1 MRISTWLASCLLAAS
16 AALPAAAHEAVY
28 VATLSGAAEAT
39 PNASPGFGQVEVT
52 IDMDLMTMRLEV
64 SFEDLLGNVSASHI
78 HCCTAV
84 AGTGTA
90 GVATPVPTF
99 PGFPSGV
106 TSGSYDQTFDLTLA
120 SSWNPAFVTAQ
131 GGTLSGAF
139 NALVAGLDSGSAY
152 LNIHSNLYPAG
163 EIRGFLQPVSGVPEP
178 ESYVLMALGL
188 AGVGFAA
195 RRRRAGA

>member
-16 AALPAAAHEAVY
+16 AALPAAAHEVAY

-39 PNASPGFGQVEVT
+39 PNASPGSGEVELT
-52 IDMDLMTMRLEV
+52 IDLDLMTMRLEV
-64 SFEDLLGNVSASHI
+64 SFEDLLGTVTAAHI

-84 AGTGTA
+84 PGTGTA

-106 TSGSYDQTFDLTLA
+106 TSGSYAQTFDLTLA

-131 GGTLSGAF
+131 GGVGGAF
-139 NALVAGLDSGSAY
+139 NALVTGLDAGSAY

-188 AGVGFAA
+188 AGVGLAA
-195 RRRRAGA
+195 RRRRTVS

>member
-16 AALPAAAHEAVY
+16 AALPAAAHEVVY

-39 PNASPGFGQVEVT
+39 PNASPGFGEVELT

-64 SFEDLLGNVSASHI
+64 SFEDLLGTVTAAHI

-84 AGTGTA
+84 PGTGTA

-106 TSGSYDQTFDLTLA
+106 TSGSYAQTFDLTLA

-131 GGTLSGAF
+131 GGVGGAF
-139 NALVAGLDSGSAY
+139 NALVTGLDAGGAY

-188 AGVGFAA
+188 AGVGLAA
-195 RRRRAGA
+195 RRRRTVS